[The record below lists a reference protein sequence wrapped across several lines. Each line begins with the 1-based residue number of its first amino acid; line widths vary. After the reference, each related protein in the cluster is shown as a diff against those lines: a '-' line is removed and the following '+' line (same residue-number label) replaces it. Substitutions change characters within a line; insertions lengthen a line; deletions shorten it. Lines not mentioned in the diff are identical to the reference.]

1 VPLDDGLMMMRHGLV
16 LVAFLLANLAVTSW
30 AQRVYIFNGVAYSFP
45 TAQGDADTSLSAADD
60 DGALEW
66 AAVATASEWPSGLV
80 VFSPTGTCP
89 PGWSEYTDARGRY
102 LVGLVSGG
110 TNEATVGTALT
121 NGENRSVG
129 QHTHAI
135 TDPGHTH
142 AQNAHTHSVSDSGH
156 SHGGSLGTTT
166 VSLTFG
172 GDGMIVTSGSTAT
185 SSSTVDASVGNATPT
200 NIASTTG
207 IALANAGSV
216 AGTNAPYI
224 QLRACLTP

>member
-121 NGENRSVG
+121 NSENRSVG
-129 QHTHAI
+129 QHNHVASGTHN
-135 TDPGHTH
+135 HT
-142 AQNAHTHSVSDSGH
+142 QNAHSHTIGASSHSHTEPGTVFLSADSGG
-156 SHGGSLGTTT
+156 SSVNTAGGSTNTGSSGTG
-166 VSLTFG
+166 VS
-172 GDGMIVTSGSTAT
+172 IVANTGTNQTA
-185 SSSTVDASVGNATPT
+185 
-200 NIASTTG
+200 TTG
-207 IALANAGSV
+207 ITVNNAGSV

-224 QLRACLTP
+224 QLLVCRKN